1 MALEVKPR
9 PTPEYYIRQPKSEI
23 LARLPGANHII
34 LGPSKSG
41 KSVLWQSMLLDGYRG
56 CFSRIFLFTPS
67 GNVDDSLEPIKK
79 YIEELGHDVR
89 SEGPYIFEELDPA
102 VIKGILKKQEKIH
115 DTLKHKVYKD
125 KNFKGRKWLPQILIV
140 ISDHAD
146 NPRAVHRAGGILET
160 LFVRA
165 RHFGCS
171 TWTDSQALKLL
182 SPSVRLNIAGLAIFR
197 LRSNHDLD
205 SIMEFTALGIT
216 KEELLAMY
224 REATQDMYSFLY
236 VNMLERDISRMFFRK
251 FSARL
256 MPKRLAAGSAGGI
269 AAPENASGAGA
280 LQRDGV
286 GAQTARRMGG
296 DVAGQRS

>member
-9 PTPEYYIRQPKSEI
+9 PTPEYYIKQPKSEI
-23 LARLPGANHII
+23 LARLPGANHVI

-67 GNVDDSLEPIKK
+67 GNVDDSLGPIRQ
-79 YIEELGHDVR
+79 YIERDLGHDVK

-102 VIKGILKKQEKIH
+102 VIRGILKKQEKIH
-115 DTLKHKVYKD
+115 DTLKHKIYKD

-197 LRSNHDLD
+197 LRSNHDLQ

-216 KEELLAMY
+216 KEELMAMY
-224 REATQDMYSFLY
+224 QEATKDMYSFLY
-236 VNMLERDISRMFFRK
+236 VNMLERDVSRMFFKK
-251 FSARL
+251 FSSRL
-256 MPKRLAAGSAGGI
+256 MPKREADNTQNTQKAVLPG
-269 AAPENASGAGA
+269 
-280 LQRDGV
+280 
-286 GAQTARRMGG
+286 
-296 DVAGQRS
+296 

>member
-9 PTPEYYIRQPKSEI
+9 PTPDYYVKQPKSEI

-67 GNVDDSLEPIKK
+67 GNVDDSLEPIKRH
-79 YIEELGHDVR
+79 IERDLGHDVK

-102 VIKGILKKQEKIH
+102 VIRGILKKQEKIH
-115 DTLKHKVYKD
+115 DTLKHKVYQD
-125 KNFKGRKWLPQILIV
+125 KNFKSRKWLPQILIV

-216 KEELLAMY
+216 KEELMEMY
-224 REATQDMYSFLY
+224 REATKDMYSFLY
-236 VNMLERDISRMFFRK
+236 VNMLERDVSRMFFRK

-256 MPKRLAAGSAGGI
+256 MPKRVAEGEAQETRHATANTFSANAA
-269 AAPENASGAGA
+269 
-280 LQRDGV
+280 V
-286 GAQTARRMGG
+286 KT
-296 DVAGQRS
+296 

>member
-9 PTPEYYIRQPKSEI
+9 PTPDYYIKQPKSEI

-79 YIEELGHDVR
+79 HIEELGHDVR

-286 GAQTARRMGG
+286 GAKAAHRVGG

>member
-1 MALEVKPR
+1 MVEKIKTQQLHMALEVKPR
-9 PTPEYYIRQPKSEI
+9 PTPEYYIKQPKSEI
-23 LARLPGANHII
+23 LARLPGANHVI

-56 CFSRIFLFTPS
+56 CFSCIFLFTPS
-67 GNVDDSLEPIKK
+67 GNVDDSLEPIRK
-79 YIEELGHDVR
+79 YIERDLGHDVK

-102 VIKGILKKQEKIH
+102 VIRGILKKQEKIH
-115 DTLKHKVYKD
+115 DTLKHKIYKD

-197 LRSNHDLD
+197 LRSNHDLQ

-216 KEELLAMY
+216 KEELMAMY
-224 REATQDMYSFLY
+224 HEATNDMYSFLY
-236 VNMLERDISRMFFRK
+236 INMLERDVSRMFFKK
-251 FSARL
+251 FSSRL
-256 MPKRLAAGSAGGI
+256 MPKR
-269 AAPENASGAGA
+269 
-280 LQRDGV
+280 
-286 GAQTARRMGG
+286 
-296 DVAGQRS
+296 VADNTQKTQKVVMPG

>member
-9 PTPEYYIRQPKSEI
+9 PTPEYFVKQPKSQI

-41 KSVLWQSMLLDGYRG
+41 KSGLWQSMLLDGYKG

-79 YIEELGHDVR
+79 YIEKELGHDVK

-115 DTLKHKVYKD
+115 DVLKHKVYTE

-205 SIMEFTALGIT
+205 SIMEFTALGIS
-216 KEELLAMY
+216 KEELMEMY
-224 REATQDMYSFLY
+224 REATKEMYSFLY
-236 VNMLERDISRMFFRK
+236 VNMLERDVSRMFFKK
-251 FSARL
+251 FSSRL
-256 MPKRLAAGSAGGI
+256 MPLRGAPTALPKRVAAGAADPSTEI
-269 AAPENASGAGA
+269 AAPSNASASAGA
-280 LQRDGV
+280 VQRHG
-286 GAQTARRMGG
+286 
-296 DVAGQRS
+296 

>member
-9 PTPEYYIRQPKSEI
+9 PTPDYYVKQPKSEI

-79 YIEELGHDVR
+79 YIETQLGHDVR

-102 VIKGILKKQEKIH
+102 VIRGILKKQEKIH

-165 RHFGCS
+165 RHSDFGCWS
-171 TWTDSQALKLL
+171 D
-182 SPSVRLNIAGLAIFR
+182 
-197 LRSNHDLD
+197 
-205 SIMEFTALGIT
+205 
-216 KEELLAMY
+216 Y
-224 REATQDMYSFLY
+224 
-236 VNMLERDISRMFFRK
+236 
-251 FSARL
+251 
-256 MPKRLAAGSAGGI
+256 GGI
-269 AAPENASGAGA
+269 GAVA
-280 LQRDGV
+280 
-286 GAQTARRMGG
+286 ARRRRPEM
-296 DVAGQRS
+296 AQQATTNAN

>member
-9 PTPEYYIRQPKSEI
+9 PTPEYYIKQPKSEI
-23 LARLPGANHII
+23 LARLPGANHVI

-67 GNVDDSLEPIKK
+67 GNVDDSLGPIRQ
-79 YIEELGHDVR
+79 YIERDLGHDVK

-102 VIKGILKKQEKIH
+102 VIRGILKKQEKIH
-115 DTLKHKVYKD
+115 DTLKHKIYKD

-197 LRSNHDLD
+197 LRSNHDLQ

-216 KEELLAMY
+216 KEELMAMY
-224 REATQDMYSFLY
+224 QEATKDMYSFLY
-236 VNMLERDISRMFFRK
+236 VNMLERDVSRMFFKK
-251 FSARL
+251 FSSRL
-256 MPKRLAAGSAGGI
+256 MPKREAD
-269 AAPENASGAGA
+269 NAQNTQKAVLPG
-280 LQRDGV
+280 
-286 GAQTARRMGG
+286 
-296 DVAGQRS
+296 

>member
-1 MALEVKPR
+1 MALVVKPR
-9 PTPEYYIRQPKSEI
+9 ATPEYYIKQPKSEI

-41 KSVLWQSMLLDGYRG
+41 KSVLWQSMLLDGYKG

-79 YIEELGHDVR
+79 YIEKDLGHDVK

-102 VIKGILKKQEKIH
+102 VIRGILKKQEKIH

-216 KEELLAMY
+216 KEELMAMY

-256 MPKRLAAGSAGGI
+256 VPKRVAEGEAAAGRGQEAQHRAKDAFSAQ
-269 AAPENASGAGA
+269 AA
-280 LQRDGV
+280 V
-286 GAQTARRMGG
+286 KT
-296 DVAGQRS
+296 

>member
-9 PTPEYYIRQPKSEI
+9 PSPDYFIRQPKSEV

-41 KSVLWQSMLLDGYRG
+41 KSVLWQSMLLDGYKG
-56 CFSRIFLFTPS
+56 CFSRIYLFTPS
-67 GNVDDSLEPIKK
+67 GQVDDSLEPIKH
-79 YIEELGHDVR
+79 YIEHTLDHDVKT
-89 SEGPYIFEELDPA
+89 EGPYIFEELDPT
-102 VIKGILKKQEKIH
+102 VIKGILKKQERIH
-115 DTLKHKVYKD
+115 DQLKHKVYKD
-125 KNFKGRKWLPQILIV
+125 RNFHGRKWLPQILIV

-146 NPRAVHRAGGILET
+146 NPRAVHRAGGVLET

-171 TWTDSQALKLL
+171 TWCDSQALKLL

-205 SIMEFTALGIT
+205 SILEFTALGVS

-224 REATQDMYSFLY
+224 REGTREQYSFLY
-236 VNMLERDISRMFFRK
+236 VNLLERDVTRMFFKR
-251 FSARL
+251 FSSRLVPARL
-256 MPKRLAAGSAGGI
+256 TEGQEAGPEEEGI
-269 AAPENASGAGA
+269 
-280 LQRDGV
+280 
-286 GAQTARRMGG
+286 
-296 DVAGQRS
+296 

>member
-1 MALEVKPR
+1 MAMEVKPR
-9 PTPEYYIRQPKSEI
+9 PTTEYYIKQPKSEI

-41 KSVLWQSMLLDGYRG
+41 KSVLWQSMLLDGYKG
-56 CFSRIFLFTPS
+56 CFSRIYLFTPS

-79 YIEELGHDVR
+79 YIEKDLGHDVK
-89 SEGPYIFEELDPA
+89 SEGPYIFEELDPN
-102 VIKGILKKQEKIH
+102 VVRGILKKQEKIH
-115 DTLKHKVYKD
+115 DTLKHKIYKD
-125 KNFKGRKWLPQILIV
+125 KNFKGKKWLPQILIV

-182 SPSVRLNIAGLAIFR
+182 SPSVRLNLAGLAIFR

-205 SIMEFTALGIT
+205 SIMEFTALGIS
-216 KEELLAMY
+216 KEELLEMY
-224 REATQDMYSFLY
+224 REATKDMYSFLY
-236 VNMLERDISRMFFRK
+236 VNMLERDVSRMFFKK
-251 FSARL
+251 FSSRL
-256 MPKRLAAGSAGGI
+256 MPRRI
-269 AAPENASGAGA
+269 ADNEKA
-280 LQRDGV
+280 
-286 GAQTARRMGG
+286 
-296 DVAGQRS
+296 

>member
-9 PTPEYYIRQPKSEI
+9 PTPEYYIKQPKSEI

-41 KSVLWQSMLLDGYRG
+41 KSVLWQSMLLDGYKG

-79 YIEELGHDVR
+79 YIEKELGHDVK

-102 VIKGILKKQEKIH
+102 VIRGILKKQEKIH
-115 DTLKHKVYKD
+115 DTLKHKIYKD
-125 KNFKGRKWLPQILIV
+125 KNFKGKKWLPQILIV

-216 KEELLAMY
+216 KEELMEMY
-224 REATQDMYSFLY
+224 REATKDMYSFLY
-236 VNMLERDISRMFFRK
+236 VNMLERDVSRMFFKK
-251 FSARL
+251 FSSRL
-256 MPKRLAAGSAGGI
+256 MPKRVA
-269 AAPENASGAGA
+269 E
-280 LQRDGV
+280 
-286 GAQTARRMGG
+286 GAQGETATLSAR
-296 DVAGQRS
+296 AK